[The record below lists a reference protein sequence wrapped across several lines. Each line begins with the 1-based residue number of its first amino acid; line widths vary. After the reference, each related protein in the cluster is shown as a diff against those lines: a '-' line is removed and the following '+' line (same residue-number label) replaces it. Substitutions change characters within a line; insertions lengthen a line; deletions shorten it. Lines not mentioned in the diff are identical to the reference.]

1 MSEAGFELTRTGGV
15 ACIRLD
21 RPQQHNSLGSA
32 DIRALREALAV
43 IGADAELR
51 VLLLTGAGE
60 RSFCSG
66 ASLKELASGEMSGE
80 LFSTLT
86 DALASLDLPTV
97 CALNGDAWGGGAE
110 LALCCDYRLGV
121 EGMRMRVP
129 AARIGLCY
137 PLSGLQRYVGKLGL
151 DVATRML
158 VGAEEFDAQGLREAG
173 FLHRVLPREQL
184 QAQAMDLAQSLADL
198 APLAVRTMKR
208 LLGQIARG
216 DLDAHVAQRAIDAC
230 AASADLQE
238 GLTAQREKRTPRF
251 SGR

>member
-1 MSEAGFELTRTGGV
+1 MSEAGFELTGTGGV
-15 ACIRLD
+15 ACIRLA

-32 DIRALREALAV
+32 DIRALREALAA

-86 DALASLDLPTV
+86 DALASLELPTV

-216 DLDAHVAQRAIDAC
+216 DLDAHAAQRAIDAC
-230 AASADLQE
+230 AGSADLQE

>member
-1 MSEAGFELTRTGGV
+1 
-15 ACIRLD
+15 
-21 RPQQHNSLGSA
+21 
-32 DIRALREALAV
+32 
-43 IGADAELR
+43 
-51 VLLLTGAGE
+51 
-60 RSFCSG
+60 
-66 ASLKELASGEMSGE
+66 
-80 LFSTLT
+80 
-86 DALASLDLPTV
+86 
-97 CALNGDAWGGGAE
+97 
-110 LALCCDYRLGV
+110 
-121 EGMRMRVP
+121 MRIRVP

-216 DLDAHVAQRAIDAC
+216 DLDARVAQLAIDAC
-230 AASADLQE
+230 SASADLQE
-238 GLTAQREKRTPRF
+238 GLSAQREKRTPRF

>member
-1 MSEAGFELTRTGGV
+1 MSEAGFELTRTSGV
-15 ACIRLD
+15 ACIRLA

-32 DIRALREALAV
+32 DIRALREALAA

-86 DALASLDLPTV
+86 DALASLELPTV

-121 EGMRMRVP
+121 EGMRIRVP

-184 QAQAMDLAQSLADL
+184 QAQAMELAQSLADL

-216 DLDAHVAQRAIDAC
+216 DLDARAAQLAIDAC

>member
-1 MSEAGFELTRTGGV
+1 MSEAGFELTRTSGV
-15 ACIRLD
+15 ACIRLA

-32 DIRALREALAV
+32 DIRALREALAA

-80 LFSTLT
+80 RFSTLT
-86 DALASLDLPTV
+86 DALASLELPTV

-121 EGMRMRVP
+121 EGMRIRVP

-184 QAQAMDLAQSLADL
+184 QAQAMELAQSLADL

-216 DLDAHVAQRAIDAC
+216 DLDARAAQLAIDAC

>member
-15 ACIRLD
+15 ACIRLA

-216 DLDAHVAQRAIDAC
+216 DLDAHAAQRAIDAC

>member
-1 MSEAGFELTRTGGV
+1 MTGSGFELTRTGAV
-15 ACIRLD
+15 ARVRLD
-21 RPQQHNSLGSA
+21 RPEQHNALGSA
-32 DIRALREALAV
+32 DITGLRGALTGIAADTSVRA
-43 IGADAELR
+43 
-51 VLLLTGAGE
+51 LLLTGAGQ

-86 DALASLDLPTV
+86 DALASLEITTV

-137 PLSGLQRYVGKLGL
+137 PLAGLQRYISKLGL

-158 VGAEEFDAQGLREAG
+158 VGAEEFDATGLREAG
-173 FLHRVLPREQL
+173 FLHRVLPSESL
-184 QAQAMDLAQSLADL
+184 LADAEALAHSLAGL
-198 APLAVRTMKR
+198 APLAMRTMKR
-208 LLGQIARG
+208 LLGEIAR
-216 DLDAHVAQRAIDAC
+216 DTLDVQAARAAIDAC
-230 AASADLQE
+230 AASADLRE
-238 GLTAQREKRTPRF
+238 GLAAQREKREPRF

>member
-15 ACIRLD
+15 ACIRLA

-32 DIRALREALAV
+32 DIRALREALAAL
-43 IGADAELR
+43 GADAELR

-80 LFSTLT
+80 RFSTLT
-86 DALASLDLPTV
+86 DALASLELPTV

-173 FLHRVLPREQL
+173 FLHRVLAREQL
-184 QAQAMDLAQSLADL
+184 QAQAMELAQSLADL

-216 DLDAHVAQRAIDAC
+216 DLDARAAQLAIDAC

-238 GLTAQREKRTPRF
+238 GLAAQREKRTPRF

>member
-15 ACIRLD
+15 ACIRLA

-32 DIRALREALAV
+32 DIRALREALAAL
-43 IGADAELR
+43 GADAELR

-86 DALASLDLPTV
+86 DALASLELPTV

-184 QAQAMDLAQSLADL
+184 QAQAMELAQSLADL

-216 DLDAHVAQRAIDAC
+216 DLDARAAQLAIDAC

-251 SGR
+251 SGS

>member
-1 MSEAGFELTRTGGV
+1 MADAGFDLMVSDGV
-15 ACIRLD
+15 ACIRLA
-21 RPQQHNSLGSA
+21 RPEQHNALGSA
-32 DIRALREALAV
+32 DVAALRAV
-43 IGADAELR
+43 LGEIDADASVR
-51 VLLLTGAGE
+51 ALLLTGAGE

-66 ASLKELASGEMSGE
+66 ASLKELASGTMSGE

-86 DALASLDLPTV
+86 DALGDLGIPKV

-151 DVATRML
+151 DVATRVL
-158 VGAEEFDAQGLREAG
+158 VCAEEFDAAGLREAG
-173 FLHRVLPREQL
+173 FLHRVLPRTEL
-184 QAQAMDLAQSLADL
+184 LPAATALAASLATL

-208 LLGQIARG
+208 LLGQIAQG
-216 DLDAHVAQRAIDAC
+216 TLDATEAQAAIAAC
-230 AASADLQE
+230 AASDDLRE
-238 GLTAQREKRTPRF
+238 GLAAQREKRAPHFR
-251 SGR
+251 GH

>member
-1 MSEAGFELTRTGGV
+1 MSEAGFELTRTSGV
-15 ACIRLD
+15 ACIRLA

-32 DIRALREALAV
+32 DIRALREALAAL
-43 IGADAELR
+43 GADSELR

-86 DALASLDLPTV
+86 DALASLELPTV

-173 FLHRVLPREQL
+173 FLHRVLPRAQL
-184 QAQAMDLAQSLADL
+184 QAQAMELAQSLADL

-216 DLDAHVAQRAIDAC
+216 DLDARTAQLAIDAC

>member
-1 MSEAGFELTRTGGV
+1 MSEAGFELTRTSGV
-15 ACIRLD
+15 ACIRLA

-32 DIRALREALAV
+32 DIRALREALAA

-86 DALASLDLPTV
+86 DALASLELPTV

-158 VGAEEFDAQGLREAG
+158 VGAEEFDAQSLREAG

-216 DLDAHVAQRAIDAC
+216 DLDARAAQLAIDAC
-230 AASADLQE
+230 SASADLQE
-238 GLTAQREKRTPRF
+238 GLSAQREKRKPRF

>member
-1 MSEAGFELTRTGGV
+1 MSGAGFELTRTGGV

-32 DIRALREALAV
+32 DIRALREALAG

-66 ASLKELASGEMSGE
+66 ASLKELASGAMSGE

-86 DALASLDLPTV
+86 DALASLELPTV
-97 CALNGDAWGGGAE
+97 CALNGDTWGGGAE

-158 VGAEEFDAQGLREAG
+158 VGAEEFDAQSLSEAG

-216 DLDAHVAQRAIDAC
+216 DLDARAAQLAIDAC
-230 AASADLQE
+230 SASADLQE
-238 GLTAQREKRTPRF
+238 GLSAQREKRTPRF

>member
-15 ACIRLD
+15 ACIRLA

-32 DIRALREALAV
+32 DIRALRKALAA

-80 LFSTLT
+80 LFSTLA
-86 DALASLDLPTV
+86 DALASLELPTV

-184 QAQAMDLAQSLADL
+184 QAQAMELAQSLADL

-208 LLGQIARG
+208 LLWQIARG
-216 DLDAHVAQRAIDAC
+216 VP
-230 AASADLQE
+230 
-238 GLTAQREKRTPRF
+238 REKRYPKAE
-251 SGR
+251 

>member
-1 MSEAGFELTRTGGV
+1 V

-32 DIRALREALAV
+32 DIRALREALTA

-66 ASLKELASGEMSGE
+66 ASLKELASGAMSGE

-86 DALASLDLPTV
+86 DALASLELPTV

-137 PLSGLQRYVGKLGL
+137 PLAGLQRYISKLGL

-158 VGAEEFDAQGLREAG
+158 VGAEEFDATGLCEAG
-173 FLHRVLPREQL
+173 FLHRVLPRESL
-184 QAQAMDLAQSLADL
+184 LADAEALAHSLAGL

-208 LLGQIARG
+208 LLGEIARG
-216 DLDAHVAQRAIDAC
+216 TLDAQAAQAAIDAC

-238 GLTAQREKRTPRF
+238 GLAAQREKRKPHF

>member
-1 MSEAGFELTRTGGV
+1 MSGAGFELTRTGGV
-15 ACIRLD
+15 ACIRLA

-32 DIRALREALAV
+32 DIHALREALAG

-66 ASLKELASGEMSGE
+66 ASLKELASGAMSGE

-86 DALASLDLPTV
+86 DALASLELPTV
-97 CALNGDAWGGGAE
+97 CALNGDTWGGGAE

-158 VGAEEFDAQGLREAG
+158 VGAEEFDAQSLREAG

-216 DLDAHVAQRAIDAC
+216 DLDARAAQLAIDAC
-230 AASADLQE
+230 SASADLQE
-238 GLTAQREKRTPRF
+238 GLSAQREKRKPRF

>member
-32 DIRALREALAV
+32 DIRALREAVSA
-43 IGADAELR
+43 ISTDTELR

-86 DALASLDLPTV
+86 DALASLELPTV

-121 EGMRMRVP
+121 DGMRMRVP

-137 PLSGLQRYVGKLGL
+137 PLSGLQRYVGKL
-151 DVATRML
+151 VF
-158 VGAEEFDAQGLREAG
+158 V
-173 FLHRVLPREQL
+173 
-184 QAQAMDLAQSLADL
+184 
-198 APLAVRTMKR
+198 
-208 LLGQIARG
+208 
-216 DLDAHVAQRAIDAC
+216 
-230 AASADLQE
+230 
-238 GLTAQREKRTPRF
+238 
-251 SGR
+251 

>member
-32 DIRALREALAV
+32 DIHALREALAG

-86 DALASLDLPTV
+86 DALASLELPTV
-97 CALNGDAWGGGAE
+97 CALNGDTWGGGAE

-216 DLDAHVAQRAIDAC
+216 DLDARVAQLAIDAC
-230 AASADLQE
+230 SASVDLQE
-238 GLTAQREKRTPRF
+238 GLSAQREKRTPRF

>member
-32 DIRALREALAV
+32 DIRALREALAA
-43 IGADAELR
+43 IGADSELR

-86 DALASLDLPTV
+86 DALASLELPTV

-184 QAQAMDLAQSLADL
+184 QAQAMELAQSLADL

-216 DLDAHVAQRAIDAC
+216 DLDARTAQLAIDAC

>member
-32 DIRALREALAV
+32 DIRALREALAA

-80 LFSTLT
+80 RFSTLT
-86 DALASLDLPTV
+86 DALASLELPTV

-184 QAQAMDLAQSLADL
+184 QAQAMELAQSLADL

-216 DLDAHVAQRAIDAC
+216 DPDARAAQLAIDAC

>member
-1 MSEAGFELTRTGGV
+1 MSGAGFELTRTGGV

-32 DIRALREALAV
+32 DIRALREALAG

-66 ASLKELASGEMSGE
+66 ASLKELASGAMSGE

-86 DALASLDLPTV
+86 DALASLELPTV
-97 CALNGDAWGGGAE
+97 CALNGDTWGGGAE

-158 VGAEEFDAQGLREAG
+158 VGAEELDAQSLRAAG

-184 QAQAMDLAQSLADL
+184 QAQAIDLAQSLADL

-216 DLDAHVAQRAIDAC
+216 DLDARVAQLAIDAC
-230 AASADLQE
+230 SASADLQE
-238 GLTAQREKRTPRF
+238 GLSAQREKRTPRF

>member
-1 MSEAGFELTRTGGV
+1 MSEAGFELTRTSGV
-15 ACIRLD
+15 ACIRLA

-32 DIRALREALAV
+32 DIRALREALAA

-86 DALASLDLPTV
+86 DALASLELPTV

-184 QAQAMDLAQSLADL
+184 QAQAMELAQSLADL

-216 DLDAHVAQRAIDAC
+216 DLDARAAQLAIDAC

-251 SGR
+251 SGS

>member
-32 DIRALREALAV
+32 DIRALREALAAL
-43 IGADAELR
+43 GADAELR

-86 DALASLDLPTV
+86 DALASLELPTV

-184 QAQAMDLAQSLADL
+184 QAQAMELAQSLADL

-208 LLGQIARG
+208 LLGQIARV
-216 DLDAHVAQRAIDAC
+216 DLDARAAQLAIDAC

-238 GLTAQREKRTPRF
+238 GLAAQREKRTPRF
-251 SGR
+251 SGS

>member
-1 MSEAGFELTRTGGV
+1 MAGAGFSLVKAGAV
-15 ACIRLD
+15 ARIALQ
-21 RPQQHNSLGSA
+21 RPEQHNSLGSE
-32 DIRALREALAV
+32 DIGALRATLAG
-43 IGADAELR
+43 IAEDQAVR
-51 VLLLTGAGE
+51 ALLLTGSGE

-66 ASLKELASGEMSGE
+66 ASLKEFASGAMSGE

-86 DALASLDLPTV
+86 DALASLEIPTV

-137 PLSGLQRYVGKLGL
+137 PLPGLQRYIAKLGL

-173 FLHRVLPREQL
+173 FLHRVLPRDRLEVE
-184 QAQAMDLAQSLADL
+184 AAALAASLAEL

-208 LLGQIARG
+208 LLGRIARG
-216 DLDAHVAQRAIDAC
+216 ELDVQEAQSAIATC

-238 GLTAQREKRTPRF
+238 GLAAQREKRKPLF
-251 SGR
+251 NGS

>member
-15 ACIRLD
+15 ACIRLA

-32 DIRALREALAV
+32 DIRALREALAA
-43 IGADAELR
+43 IGADSELR

-86 DALASLDLPTV
+86 DALASLELPTV

-184 QAQAMDLAQSLADL
+184 QAQAMELAQSLADL

-216 DLDAHVAQRAIDAC
+216 DLDARAAQLAIDAC

-251 SGR
+251 SGS

>member
-32 DIRALREALAV
+32 DIRALREALAAL
-43 IGADAELR
+43 GADAELR

-80 LFSTLT
+80 RFSTLT
-86 DALASLDLPTV
+86 DALASLELPTV

-184 QAQAMDLAQSLADL
+184 QAQAMELAQSLADL

-216 DLDAHVAQRAIDAC
+216 DPDARAAQLAIDAC